1 MFLMIRRPPR
11 STLFPYTSIFRSFAD
26 PVDGQV
32 YLYTQFEPADA
43 KRMFTC
49 FDQPDLKATFTLHV
63 TAPFEWQVV
72 SNTGDREI
80 EAGAGGPALVH
91 FARLGEQKPGIQS
104 SPYLL
109 CRLLL

>member
-49 FDQPDLKATFTLHV
+49 FDQPDLKATFTMHV
-63 TAPFEWQVV
+63 TAPFDWQVV
-72 SNTGDREI
+72 SNTGGGTI
-80 EAGAGGPALVH
+80 EAGEGGSQPGH
-91 FARLGEQKPGIQS
+91 FAPRPGEHTSELPSRQ
-104 SPYLL
+104 
-109 CRLLL
+109 